1 MKGSLV
7 IILFLL
13 GGALCGY
20 VEVFPQEI
28 VDQGW
33 SAYALG
39 ALMFGVGLSIGH
51 NPILLRSFRQIRPI
65 LFFLPLATIMGTL
78 CASAFVSLFLP
89 HSSMA
94 QSLAIGSGF
103 GYYSLSSIFITEYRG
118 AETGTIALLSNIIKR
133 GYCTVGGTR
142 FGALFRALGPHCSS
156 RSHLHGHHAA
166 YHCSLLGIR
175 LYHRFYI
182 SWFYCGFQRPF
193 PCLLFLFFSL
203 LLVEELK

>member
-13 GGALCGY
+13 GDILCGY
-20 VEVFPQEI
+20 TGVFSQEI

-33 SAYALG
+33 SSYALG

-51 NPILLRSFRQIRPI
+51 NPMLIRSFRRLKPI

-78 CASAFVSLFLP
+78 CASALASLLLP

-118 AETGTIALLSNIIKR
+118 PEAGTVALLSNIIR
-133 GYCTVGGTR
+133 EIIALLGAPLLVR
-142 FGALFRALGPHCSS
+142 FFGRLAPISAAGATSMDTTLPIIVRYSGSDYAIVSIYHGFIVDFSVPFLVSFFCSS
-156 RSHLHGHHAA
+156 
-166 YHCSLLGIR
+166 
-175 LYHRFYI
+175 
-182 SWFYCGFQRPF
+182 
-193 PCLLFLFFSL
+193 LFIW
-203 LLVEELK
+203 

>member
-78 CASAFVSLFLP
+78 CASALVSLLLL

-118 AETGTIALLSNIIKR
+118 AEAGTIALLSNIIR
-133 GYCTVGGTR
+133 EVIALLVAPVLVR
-142 FGALFRALGPHCSS
+142 FFGRLAPIAAAGATSMDTTLPIIVRCSGSDYTIVSIYHGFIVDFSVPFLVSFFCSS
-156 RSHLHGHHAA
+156 
-166 YHCSLLGIR
+166 
-175 LYHRFYI
+175 
-182 SWFYCGFQRPF
+182 
-193 PCLLFLFFSL
+193 LFFW
-203 LLVEELK
+203 